1 MINTSANLFDG
12 VVKMEILIGIVII
25 FCLGYMLSEIIG
37 IKKRVTRL
45 TQENAILWEIARE
58 NEDR

>member
-1 MINTSANLFDG
+1 
-12 VVKMEILIGIVII
+12 MEILIGIVII

>member
-1 MINTSANLFDG
+1 
-12 VVKMEILIGIVII
+12 MEILVGISII
-25 FCLGYMLSEIIG
+25 FCLGYMLCEIVG

-58 NEDR
+58 NEDK